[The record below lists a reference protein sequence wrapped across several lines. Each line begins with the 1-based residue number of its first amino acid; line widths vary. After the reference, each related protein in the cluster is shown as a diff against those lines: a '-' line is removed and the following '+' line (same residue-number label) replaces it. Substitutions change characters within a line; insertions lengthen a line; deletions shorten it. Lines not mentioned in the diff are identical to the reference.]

1 MVALLITKLQNTNKM
16 TTKNEYSEDNFNK
29 VKLPSFEEYY
39 KDKIESGLIDKDG
52 KPLKCECGNANF
64 ERVNCY
70 YEESVGL
77 VEYSLECK
85 NEECLKIVG
94 NWSYGMWD
102 I

>member
-1 MVALLITKLQNTNKM
+1 MKNSGTNNIQSHSGNTMLGEVN
-16 TTKNEYSEDNFNK
+16 
-29 VKLPSFEEYY
+29 LPSFEEYY
-39 KDKIESGLIDKDG
+39 RDKIESGIIDKDG
-52 KPLKCECGNANF
+52 KPLKCECGNTDF

-94 NWSYGMWD
+94 NWIIS
-102 I
+102 

>member
-1 MVALLITKLQNTNKM
+1 MTNTD
-16 TTKNEYSEDNFNK
+16 KNDFNATIGNSVLGE

-52 KPLKCECGNANF
+52 KPLKCECGNTNF
-64 ERVNCY
+64 EKVDCY

>member
-1 MVALLITKLQNTNKM
+1 MGKKQNIENKDL
-16 TTKNEYSEDNFNK
+16 TANFGNTVLGE

-52 KPLKCECGNANF
+52 KPLKCECGNTNF
-64 ERVNCY
+64 ERVDCY

-94 NWSYGMWD
+94 HWSYGVWD

>member
-1 MVALLITKLQNTNKM
+1 MKNSETKDIQSHSGNTVLG
-16 TTKNEYSEDNFNK
+16 E
-29 VKLPSFEEYY
+29 VKLHSFEEYY
-39 KDKIESGLIDKDG
+39 KYKIESGLIDKDG
-52 KPLKCECGNANF
+52 KPLKCECGNTDF
-64 ERVNCY
+64 ERVNCH

-94 NWSYGMWD
+94 NWSYGVWD